1 MSTIFSQLRAR
12 VQQRVWLYLDQRS
25 PAAAQQILRQRALFV
40 LPTPFGFALLA
51 LVVLLYIL
59 GTNYQNNLVILLGY
73 LLLVLCLA
81 TILLAFLNLHHLT
94 VMAQQTP
101 ADVYAGDD
109 MQLLLQLKRSTGQP
123 QALYVGWHHQ
133 PLALVTGESHLLTMT
148 APQRGYYQIPRLKL
162 QSVYPFGLVRC
173 WSYVRLDCWYWVFP
187 APQFS
192 AFHARQQPEQSGNR
206 EEWSG
211 QRQYQPG
218 DAWRQL
224 DWKRFSRQQ
233 QLLVHQYSAV
243 SQPTAE
249 VWLTPDPRIESLEVQ
264 LSDLTARALL
274 FEQQKQPF
282 GLRLSQRE
290 VAIGVGPT
298 HLRQVLQELALC

>member
-12 VQQRVWLYLDQRS
+12 VRQRVWLYLDQRS
-25 PAAAQQILRQRALFV
+25 PAASQQTLRQRALFV
-40 LPTPFGFALLA
+40 FPTPFGFAVLA

-81 TILLAFLNLHHLT
+81 TILLAFFNLHHLT
-94 VMAQQTP
+94 VQAQQSP
-101 ADVYAGDD
+101 ADVCAGHDI
-109 MQLLLQLKRSTGQP
+109 QLLLQLKRATSQP
-123 QALYVGWHHQ
+123 QALYIGWHNQ
-133 PLALVTGESHLLTMT
+133 PMALVSGDSHLLHLA

-187 APQFS
+187 MPQLSPFS
-192 AFHARQQPEQSGNR
+192 TQQDAENSGNR

-218 DAWRQL
+218 DASRQL
-224 DWKRFSRQQ
+224 DWKRYSRQQ

-249 VWLTPDPRIESLEVQ
+249 LWLSPDPRIENLEAQ
-264 LSDLTARALL
+264 LSDLTARAQL
-274 FEQQKQPF
+274 FEQRAQPF
-282 GLRLSQRE
+282 GLRLARRE
-290 VAIGVGPT
+290 VPIGVGPA

>member
-1 MSTIFSQLRAR
+1 MKTLLAALRASIR
-12 VQQRVWLYLDQRS
+12 QRVWRWLDQRM
-25 PAAAQQILRQRALFV
+25 PAAAEQQLRQHMLFV
-40 LPTPFGFALLA
+40 FPTPFGFSLLA

-81 TILLAFLNLHHLT
+81 AILLAFLNVHHTTIKAKVPGDTCVGDSVHIMLHLQR
-94 VMAQQTP
+94 ASGLPQTLQLGWQNESLML
-101 ADVYAGDD
+101 ATGQT
-109 MQLLLQLKRSTGQP
+109 QLLT
-123 QALYVGWHHQ
+123 
-133 PLALVTGESHLLTMT
+133 LV
-148 APQRGYYQIPRLKL
+148 AVKRGYHTIPRLKL

-173 WSYVRLDCWYWVFP
+173 WSYVRLDCGYWVFP
-187 APQFS
+187 KPRLSKFS
-192 AFHARQQPEQSGNR
+192 ALQASEHSVNR

-243 SQPTAE
+243 SQPVRE
-249 VWLTPDPRIESLEVQ
+249 IWLTLDARIDGLEAQ
-264 LSDLTARALL
+264 LSDLAARAQLL
-274 FEQQKQPF
+274 EQAAQPF
-282 GLRLSQRE
+282 GLRLAQRE
-290 VAIGVGPT
+290 VLIGVGPA